1 MAGEEKRRENSAWTS
16 SKGRRQGLCPVPREN
31 YHHPR
36 TVHSVEI
43 STKNEGTMK
52 TFANTDT
59 RNFPIPE
66 GNSNPR
72 AG

>member
-1 MAGEEKRRENSAWTS
+1 MM
-16 SKGRRQGLCPVPREN
+16 

-36 TVHSVEI
+36 TIYSVEI
-43 STKNEGTMK
+43 STKNKGTMK

-66 GNSNPR
+66 GNSNARTGQGGQGEGAGGRPR
-72 AG
+72 GLRSDAMRKRQ